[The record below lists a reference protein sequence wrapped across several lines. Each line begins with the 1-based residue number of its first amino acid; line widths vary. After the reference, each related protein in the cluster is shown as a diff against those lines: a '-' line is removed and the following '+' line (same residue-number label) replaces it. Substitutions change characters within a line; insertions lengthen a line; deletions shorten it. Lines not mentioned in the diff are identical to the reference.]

1 MLKTLPLVLAL
12 VLLQVPGLAQA
23 AGSKKP
29 APVAPPAPIYG
40 VPVEALQI
48 TGAKAGFMEM
58 GAAAGGDSILYRSMV
73 SSSQVLT
80 KTRSK
85 LTISFR
91 FLGADQ
97 AILQAG
103 KCTIRTEGRS
113 MFGVEW
119 NHLTTQLYTCE
130 IKDRAPDSH
139 AMEVAL
145 PALKQ
150 GGFSLGG
157 MSISASDDVND
168 PATQAILRGRM
179 TYGSVKYEAV
189 PTGFDPIT
197 PISGRRVVQGYVI
210 TRNGTPVGRIA
221 FQGASTTK
229 GTLTVPVSAAD
240 GREAVIF
247 MALNLLI
254 MPDLYSP
261 EVRETM

>member
-1 MLKTLPLVLAL
+1 MLPPVLRLTLTAAGAPDLPLWDTELNY
-12 VLLQVPGLAQA
+12 GLAGPGDLPRQ
-23 AGSKKP
+23 
-29 APVAPPAPIYG
+29 
-40 VPVEALQI
+40 EI

-58 GAAAGGDSILYRSMV
+58 GAAAGGVSLLYRTSV

-85 LTISFR
+85 LTNSFR

-97 AILQAG
+97 AVLQTG
-103 KCTIRTEGRS
+103 KCSIKTDGRS

-119 NHLTTQLYTCE
+119 NQLTTQLYACE

-145 PALKQ
+145 PAFKQ
-150 GGFSLGG
+150 AGFSLGG
-157 MSISASDDVND
+157 MSLSASDDVND

-179 TYGSVKYEAV
+179 TYGGVKYEAV
-189 PTGFDPIT
+189 PAGFDQIT

-229 GTLTVPVSAAD
+229 GTLTVPASAAD

-247 MALNLLI
+247 MALNLLV

-261 EVRETM
+261 AVRETM